1 MDRLPSLPT
10 DKKDIKVFVS
20 QSMQHS
26 TAEKVMKERQII
38 LCYLMTLYPGYN
50 FKLINQY
57 SLKDKEEWKDKSLRG
72 RRWACLGRS
81 IEMMADA
88 DLIVFMQ
95 DAIMPGSNAP
105 GCSVEWQ
112 VAQAYMEEYPGD
124 YSITTDKILRDEI
137 HIRKN
142 VVKESFNTIL
152 NHIIAADFDKYYAF
166 FRELISVVMEQTEL
180 VDNEFEWNDNARVYY
195 GDMVDD
201 DYIISVELS
210 KDFVLY
216 DGTKDLGNIFAFT
229 FESKTTDPESAN
241 PYITI
246 RSIDTDEHTGV
257 YIDGSN
263 FSDDDKHINVFK
275 ALTEYVELKKEDIKE
290 FNEVIP
296 S

>member
-38 LCYLMTLYPGYN
+38 MCYLKTLYPGYD
-50 FKLINQY
+50 FTLINQY
-57 SLKDKEEWKDKSLRG
+57 SLKDKEDWKDKSPRG

-95 DAIMPGSNAP
+95 DAIVPGSNAP
-105 GCSVEWQ
+105 GCSVEWA
-112 VAQAYMEEYPGD
+112 VAQEYMVEYPGE

-142 VVKESFNTIL
+142 TIKESFGTVL
-152 NHIIAADFDKYYAF
+152 THIIAVDFDKYYGY
-166 FRELISVVMEQTEL
+166 FRELINVVMEQNEW
-180 VDNEFEWNDNARVYY
+180 VKDNEFEWNDNNHTYY

-201 DYIISVELS
+201 DFIISVELS
-210 KDFVLY
+210 KEFTTI
-216 DGTKDLGNIFAFT
+216 DGAKDLGNMFAFT
-229 FESKTTDPESAN
+229 FESKPTEPGVYS
-241 PYITI
+241 YITI
-246 RSIDTDEHTGV
+246 RSIDTDEHTGL
-257 YIDGSN
+257 YIDTAN
-263 FSDDDKHINVFK
+263 FSDDDKQIHVFK
-275 ALTEYVELKKEDIKE
+275 ALMDYVELKKEDIKE
-290 FNEVIP
+290 FN
-296 S
+296 

>member
-10 DKKDIKVFVS
+10 DKKDINVFVS

-26 TAEKVMKERQII
+26 TADRVMKERQLIKA
-38 LCYLMTLYPGYN
+38 YLMTLYPGYN
-50 FKLINQY
+50 FNLINQY
-57 SLKDKEEWKDKSLRG
+57 SLKDKEDWKDKSPRG
-72 RRWACLGRS
+72 RRWAGLGRS

-95 DAIMPGSNAP
+95 DAIIPGSNAP

-112 VAQAYMEEYPGD
+112 VALAYIEEYPGE

-142 VVKESFNTIL
+142 VVKDSFITIV
-152 NHIIAADFDKYYAF
+152 NHIIAADFDKYYGY
-166 FRELISVVMEQTEL
+166 FRELINVVMEQNEW
-180 VDNEFEWNDNARVYY
+180 VKDNEFEWNDNTRAYY

-201 DYIISVELS
+201 DFIISVELS

-216 DGTKDLGNIFAFT
+216 DGTKDLGNIFSFT
-229 FESKTTDPESAN
+229 FESTTTDPDAAN

-246 RSIDTDEHTGV
+246 KSVDTDEHTGL
-257 YIDGSN
+257 YIDASN
-263 FSDDDKHINVFK
+263 FSEDDKQINVFK
-275 ALTEYVELKKEDIKE
+275 ALTEYVELKREDIKE
-290 FNEVIP
+290 FN
-296 S
+296 